1 MRWNFSFKWL
11 HVDIKYGPTLDVR
24 ACVCPHPALG
34 PEASVHP
41 CPLPL
46 LLYQLASCLISPVP
60 PSVQCRKGCSL
71 SFGFFLISLGHFWE
85 HVWKADFF
93 FFFFVSGGG
102 GQEAGEICIQINRE
116 PCRRRGS
123 RGFMLVWVSESRYIL
138 SWYLC
143 QPNWELIRKCWLAH
157 MPYLSFLPQTPCT
170 FKERIN

>member
-1 MRWNFSFKWL
+1 MHVPAPGAGTRGFCSSLPSAFAALPACFMFNF
-11 HVDIKYGPTLDVR
+11 
-24 ACVCPHPALG
+24 
-34 PEASVHP
+34 P
-41 CPLPL
+41 CP
-46 LLYQLASCLISPVP
+46 SISTVSERLF
-60 PSVQCRKGCSL
+60 SVLWLFPHKSGPFLGTCVKG
-71 SFGFFLISLGHFWE
+71 W
-85 HVWKADFF
+85 FF